1 MGLYVD
7 PNEALLRRALNLR
20 VFVDKSMI
28 IHELNQLLN
37 SDDGFV
43 CVARPRRFGKSMAA
57 NMLAAYYSK
66 NANSRPI
73 FEKLKIAQSPDF
85 EMSKR

>member
-7 PNEALLRRALNLR
+7 PNEALLRRAVNSR
-20 VFVDKSMI
+20 VYVDKSLI

-37 SDDGFV
+37 TEDAFV

-66 NANSRPI
+66 NANSRPL
-73 FEKLKIAQSPDF
+73 FEKL
-85 EMSKR
+85 